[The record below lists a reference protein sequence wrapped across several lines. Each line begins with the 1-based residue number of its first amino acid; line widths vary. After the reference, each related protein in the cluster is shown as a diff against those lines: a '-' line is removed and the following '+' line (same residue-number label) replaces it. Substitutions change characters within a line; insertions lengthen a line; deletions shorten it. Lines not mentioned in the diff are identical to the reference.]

1 MKNFFNVHRVNSF
14 FSLVCGSS
22 NIHYNKFTLIKCL
35 LVFAF
40 CPVVY
45 AENPAN
51 INLSAIAYIE
61 SSNRPHV
68 IGDKHLKNHAY
79 GLYQIRKPLI
89 SDFNHATK
97 ANYTEK
103 DMLDPSK
110 AVKVA
115 YWAFNKYYPSILRHS
130 KKEVTEIAL
139 LTCWNMGQGSYL
151 KGKRA
156 TDYQRKY
163 LNVVKK
169 LKGVKK

>member
-1 MKNFFNVHRVNSF
+1 MKNFFDVHRVNKF
-14 FSLVCGSS
+14 FLFKRGSG
-22 NIHYNKFTLIKCL
+22 NIHYNYLIASAILFLSCFPRL
-35 LVFAF
+35 A
-40 CPVVY
+40 C
-45 AENPAN
+45 AETHSL
-51 INLSAIAYIE
+51 INLSAISQVE
-61 SSNRPHV
+61 SSGRADA
-68 IGDKHLKNHAY
+68 IGDKHLKHHAY
-79 GLYQIRKPLI
+79 GLYQIRKPLL

-97 ANYTEK
+97 TNYTEK

-110 AVKVA
+110 ASKVA